1 MNRKRIVV
9 FGSAGQLGT
18 DLVEVLAKSCAFDVI
33 SLKHGDADIT
43 DVNLVRNA
51 LRGARPNIVI
61 NSAAFVR
68 VDDCE
73 DHPEEAFL
81 VNAVGAYH
89 IARCCAELDA
99 LSVYIS
105 TDYVFDGQKETPYVE
120 SDTPNPVN
128 VYGASKLAG
137 EVLVR
142 QAAPRWLIV
151 RVASLFG
158 TTGAR
163 GKGGNFIETILNK
176 ARRGEPLRVVKDIR
190 VSPTYTRDAASIVSR
205 LLINESTG
213 IVHAANAGSCVWHE
227 FAEAALALCGMKT
240 PIEAVPSSAYPTRAR
255 RPRNSALGSEALQDM
270 NVRFWKDALLDYLI
284 ERGHRKPDAMVGCTS

>member
-1 MNRKRIVV
+1 MGKRPNGITPHSGVSSMNRKRIVV

-51 LRGARPNIVI
+51 LRGARPDIVI
-61 NSAAFVR
+61 NSAAIVR

-137 EVLVR
+137 EVLV
-142 QAAPRWLIV
+142 
-151 RVASLFG
+151 
-158 TTGAR
+158 
-163 GKGGNFIETILNK
+163 
-176 ARRGEPLRVVKDIR
+176 
-190 VSPTYTRDAASIVSR
+190 
-205 LLINESTG
+205 
-213 IVHAANAGSCVWHE
+213 
-227 FAEAALALCGMKT
+227 
-240 PIEAVPSSAYPTRAR
+240 
-255 RPRNSALGSEALQDM
+255 QD
-270 NVRFWKDALLDYLI
+270 LH
-284 ERGHRKPDAMVGCTS
+284 G